1 MVVID
6 TILNPPRDYAV
17 TDAPRPE
24 RRCFRKCK
32 ALSTMRDIPLSVVLT
47 FPLPN
52 YQHPQTRGGALVVVN
67 FIFIILVLLAVGLRF
82 YTRIAVKR
90 WFGSD
95 DVWIGLALL
104 MTIGMTAVVLLA
116 NTRYGWNRHVWDIPV
131 DLLTNSGIIAFV
143 AKIAFTLAATFTR
156 ISLLCFY
163 YRLIKDGSVK
173 WFKRLLHVSV
183 AFVVSVCIVFLA
195 LTIWQCS
202 PIEAYWVFP
211 PIKDSKCLDE
221 GTVTLAAGVINC
233 VADLLVT
240 VLPIPIVM
248 QLQMPIRQR
257 IGVIFLL
264 SLGFIVTN
272 AGVVRTYFI
281 WKSLVKSYDETW
293 FAYPLWIAAAVEID
307 LAVICACAPALKPL
321 LSSFHGSSIASLG
334 SKIGQ
339 KWNSSRSD
347 RSRSRLDSREH
358 SPNNTG
364 NDALRA
370 HLSDTQLLES
380 AARHGTV
387 PHSTSSHHAGA
398 AWDRDVEAGNARE
411 RDIDHEHAAG
421 LGSVGT
427 AEKRPLRL
435 QITKR
440 QSFEMKQW
448 VPDPSTKERDAVP
461 MTWPA
466 SRQPGP
472 VPRSLS
478 GEQRDGER

>member
-1 MVVID
+1 
-6 TILNPPRDYAV
+6 
-17 TDAPRPE
+17 
-24 RRCFRKCK
+24 
-32 ALSTMRDIPLSVVLT
+32 MRDIPLAVLLT

-52 YQHPQTRGGALVVVN
+52 YQNPQIRGGALVVVN
-67 FIFIILVLLAVGLRF
+67 LIFIVLVVLAVGLRF

-90 WFGSD
+90 WFGCD

-116 NTRYGWNRHVWDIPV
+116 NTRYGWNRHVWDIPL
-131 DLLTNSGIIAFV
+131 DLFTNSGIIAFV

-163 YRLIKDGSVK
+163 YRLIKDGSV
-173 WFKRLLHVSV
+173 
-183 AFVVSVCIVFLA
+183 
-195 LTIWQCS
+195 S
-202 PIEAYWVFP
+202 PVEAYWTFP
-211 PIKDSKCLDE
+211 PIKGSKCLDE

-240 VLPIPIVM
+240 VLPIPIIM

-264 SLGFIVTN
+264 SLGFIVTI

-281 WKSLVKSYDETW
+281 WKSLVNSYDETW

-307 LAVICACAPALKPL
+307 LAVICACVPALKPL
-321 LSSFHGSSIASLG
+321 LTSIRGPSIASLG

-339 KWNSSRSD
+339 KWNLSRSD
-347 RSRSRLDSREH
+347 RSRSRPDSREYSH
-358 SPNNTG
+358 NGTS
-364 NDALRA
+364 NDALKT
-370 HLSDTQLLES
+370 HLSDTQFSEP
-380 AARHGTV
+380 AARQGTV
-387 PHSTSSHHAGA
+387 SQVTCSYHADA
-398 AWDRDVEAGNARE
+398 AWDCDVEAGNPRGRE
-411 RDIDHEHAAG
+411 TNHEYAAG
-421 LGSVGT
+421 LGPDGT

-448 VPDPSTKERDAVP
+448 IPSPSVKEVDAVLALPTPVSHAVP

-466 SRQPGP
+466 SRQPGL
-472 VPRSLS
+472 VPRSLVGGSS
-478 GEQRDGER
+478 GEQRDRER